1 MNLAYFLYED
11 LKERIWNS
19 DFNKTNYEVS
29 LDFTYLK
36 EDLIRWSLSTNDKA
50 SNLAK
55 KLSLE
60 LSFKEALERIVPE
73 FQRDN
78 NKWSKEMQIKFVENI
93 ILGVNTTII
102 LGTLSNEKSECVLID
117 GLQRVSAIFS
127 FMNKEFKVFEGFEYN
142 EDFENKIS
150 TFIHNLK
157 LKIFNFKNEKEMVN
171 FYINMNE
178 NITHSKEDIE
188 KAKNYLNK
196 LDNVVEYNIRGL

>member
-1 MNLAYFLYED
+1 
-11 LKERIWNS
+11 
-19 DFNKTNYEVS
+19 
-29 LDFTYLK
+29 
-36 EDLIRWSLSTNDKA
+36 
-50 SNLAK
+50 
-55 KLSLE
+55 
-60 LSFKEALERIVPE
+60 
-73 FQRDN
+73 
-78 NKWSKEMQIKFVENI
+78 MQIKFIENI

-188 KAKNYLNK
+188 KAKDYLNK
-196 LDNVVEYNIRGL
+196 LDNVVEYSIKDL

>member
-1 MNLAYFLYED
+1 MKFYNRENELAELQ
-11 LKERIWNS
+11 RIQ
-19 DFNKTNYEVS
+19 
-29 LDFTYLK
+29 
-36 EDLIRWSLSTNDKA
+36 
-50 SNLAK
+50 
-55 KLSLE
+55 E
-60 LSFKEALERIVPE
+60 LSFEDVLERIVPK

-78 NKWSKEMQIKFVENI
+78 DKWSKEMQIKFVENI

-157 LKIFNFKNEKEMVN
+157 LKLLYRIYLMA
-171 FYINMNE
+171 
-178 NITHSKEDIE
+178 NILK
-188 KAKNYLNK
+188 K
-196 LDNVVEYNIRGL
+196 

>member
-1 MNLAYFLYED
+1 M
-11 LKERIWNS
+11 
-19 DFNKTNYEVS
+19 
-29 LDFTYLK
+29 
-36 EDLIRWSLSTNDKA
+36 
-50 SNLAK
+50 
-55 KLSLE
+55 LE
-60 LSFKEALERIVPE
+60 KIVPK

-78 NKWSKEMQIKFVENI
+78 NKWSREMQIKFVENI

-127 FMNKEFKVFEGFEYN
+127 FMNKEFKVFESFEYN

-178 NITHSKEDIE
+178 NITHSKEDIQ
-188 KAKNYLNK
+188 KAKDYLNK
-196 LDNVVEYNIRGL
+196 LDNVVEYNIRDL

>member
-1 MNLAYFLYED
+1 MNYEA

-29 LDFTYLK
+29 LDVTYLK

-60 LSFKEALERIVPE
+60 LSFEDVLEKIVPK

-78 NKWSKEMQIKFVENI
+78 DKWSKEMQIKFVENI

-127 FMNKEFKVFEGFEYN
+127 FMNKEFKVFENFEYN
-142 EDFENKIS
+142 DDFENKIN

-178 NITHSKEDIE
+178 NITHSKEDIQ
-188 KAKNYLNK
+188 KAKDYLNK
-196 LDNVVEYNIRGL
+196 LDNVVEYSIKDL

>member
-1 MNLAYFLYED
+1 MNYED

-19 DFNKTNYEVS
+19 DFNKTNYEIS
-29 LDFTYLK
+29 LDFASLK

-60 LSFKEALERIVPE
+60 LSFEDVLERIVPK

-78 NKWSKEMQIKFVENI
+78 NKWSREMQIKFIENI

-178 NITHSKEDIE
+178 NITHSKEDIQ
-188 KAKNYLNK
+188 KAKDYLNK
-196 LDNVVEYNIRGL
+196 LDNVVEYNIRDL

>member
-1 MNLAYFLYED
+1 MNYED

-127 FMNKEFKVFEGFEYN
+127 FMNKEFKVFENFEYN
-142 EDFENKIS
+142 DDFENKIN

-178 NITHSKEDIE
+178 NITHSKEDIQ
-188 KAKNYLNK
+188 KAKDYLNK
-196 LDNVVEYNIRGL
+196 LDNVVEYNIRDL

>member
-1 MNLAYFLYED
+1 MNYEA

-29 LDFTYLK
+29 LDVTYLK

-60 LSFKEALERIVPE
+60 LSFKEVLERIVPK

-78 NKWSKEMQIKFVENI
+78 DKWSKEMQIKFVENI

-102 LGTLSNEKSECVLID
+102 LGTLSKEKAECVLID

-127 FMNKEFKVFEGFEYN
+127 FMNKEFKVFENFEYN
-142 EDFENKIS
+142 DDFENKIN

-178 NITHSKEDIE
+178 NITHSKEDIQ
-188 KAKNYLNK
+188 KAKDYLNK
-196 LDNVVEYNIRGL
+196 LDNVVEYNIRDL

>member
-1 MNLAYFLYED
+1 MNYEA

-19 DFNKTNYEVS
+19 DFNKTNYEIS
-29 LDFTYLK
+29 LDFDSLK

-55 KLSLE
+55 KISLE
-60 LSFKEALERIVPE
+60 LSFEDVLEKIVPK

-78 NKWSKEMQIKFVENI
+78 NKWSREMQIKFVENI

-127 FMNKEFKVFEGFEYN
+127 FMNKEFKVFESFEYN

-157 LKIFNFKNEKEMVN
+157 LKIFNFKNEKDMVN

-178 NITHSKEDIE
+178 NITHSKEDIQ
-188 KAKNYLNK
+188 KAKDYLNK
-196 LDNVVEYNIRGL
+196 LDNVVECNIWDL

>member
-1 MNLAYFLYED
+1 MNYEA

-19 DFNKTNYEVS
+19 DFNKTNYEIS
-29 LDFTYLK
+29 LDFASLK

-55 KLSLE
+55 KISLE
-60 LSFKEALERIVPE
+60 LSFEDVLEKIVPK

-78 NKWSKEMQIKFVENI
+78 NKWSREMQIKFVENI

-127 FMNKEFKVFEGFEYN
+127 FMNKEFKVFESFEYN

-157 LKIFNFKNEKEMVN
+157 LKIFNFK
-171 FYINMNE
+171 
-178 NITHSKEDIE
+178 
-188 KAKNYLNK
+188 L
-196 LDNVVEYNIRGL
+196 

>member
-1 MNLAYFLYED
+1 MNYED

-29 LDFTYLK
+29 LDVTYLK

-60 LSFKEALERIVPE
+60 LSFEDVLEKIVPK

-78 NKWSKEMQIKFVENI
+78 DKWSKEMQIKFVENI

-127 FMNKEFKVFEGFEYN
+127 FMNKEFKVFENFEYN
-142 EDFENKIS
+142 DDFENKIN

-178 NITHSKEDIE
+178 NITHSKEDIQ
-188 KAKNYLNK
+188 KAKDYLNK
-196 LDNVVEYNIRGL
+196 LDNVVEYSIKDL